1 MTFENEDVEH
11 LKSEKKQK
19 ASSRISFLSNSA
31 LLAVLQEKADHAESW
46 HNSLLAEDQANAID
60 FYEARPFGDEEEGR
74 SQVVSPDVAEVVDYM
89 TISLLRTIVS
99 GDRVVEF
106 EPVAEDQ
113 AQDADDAT
121 EAVSYAFMH
130 GQDGYKILHD
140 WIQSG
145 LIEKIGI
152 IKTAILSERRAT
164 IRHIHLEE
172 DALAALLMEAE
183 GNPDIQISVA
193 DSENEANG
201 YDVTITRYRQQK
213 RYIDMPIPSEEYRFS
228 ARTRHEDEADY
239 QAHVSYKTLS
249 DLVAMGFDR
258 DVVESLPTDYSV
270 SYADGRVDARWRD
283 ETLLS
288 GSNPNREVLLYEEYV
303 RIDRDGDGIAELL
316 QIFRV
321 KEVLLSI
328 EEVDEAPFVVWTP
341 FPRAHRM
348 VGNSLAEKVMDIQR
362 VKSVLMRQALD
373 GVYQTNAP
381 RMAVNVDGLTEDT
394 FDDLLTIRPGAIVRY
409 RGGIPP
415 TPLNAGFDIQKSL
428 GMMEYMQS
436 AQESRTGI
444 TRLNQG
450 LDADSLNKTATGQAL
465 LQAQGQQMEEYV
477 ARNFAQSLGRL
488 FQKKLWLMIASGDPV
503 AIKVEGLYR
512 TVDPALWSPDM
523 RVRITVGLGSGRKD
537 QRLAYRQQLLSI
549 QQQALPVGLTG
560 SKEIYNNIAA
570 MIRDCGLGNP
580 TDYLIDPDTASS
592 SNSIENGQD
601 IHPISMQNSAGGVG
615 KNLDDTELKA
625 RQDTS
630 LAMQK
635 AVADQE
641 RNMAEFALKKQEA
654 EAKLAM
660 QQEEHEQRLSLVKA
674 KAAEDAAL
682 ARQRSDFEAS
692 LAKETADRNYQI
704 ALKLAEKGKS
714 VSANKKT
721 PQVPQDKAGGAL
733 DR

>member
-1 MTFENEDVEH
+1 MSLDIDSNID
-11 LKSEKKQK
+11 LKEKQ
-19 ASSRISFLSNSA
+19 ADFLLSNHE
-31 LLAVLQEKADHAESW
+31 LLAVLREKADQAESW

-60 FYEARPFGDEEEGR
+60 FYEARPFGDEEDGR

-99 GDRVVEF
+99 GDRVIEF
-106 EPVAEDQ
+106 EPIAADQ

-152 IKTAILSERRAT
+152 IKTAVLSERRAT
-164 IRHIHLEE
+164 IRHITVDD

-183 GNPDIQISVA
+183 DNPDIQITLNSG
-193 DSENEANG
+193 NG
-201 YDVTITRYRQQK
+201 SGQYEVTVTRYQLQK
-213 RYIDMPIPSEEYRFS
+213 RYVDMPIPSEEYRVS
-228 ARTRHEDEADY
+228 ARTRHEDDADY

-249 DLVAMGFDR
+249 DLISMGFDR
-258 DVVESLPTDYSV
+258 DIVESLPSDKSFPN
-270 SYADGRVDARWRD
+270 SDGRSDARWRD
-283 ETLLS
+283 ESFLS
-288 GSNPNREVLLYEEYV
+288 GSSDQANREVLLYEEYV

-321 KEVLLSI
+321 KDVLLSI

-348 VGNSLAEKVMDIQR
+348 IGNSLAEKVMDIQR

-428 GMMEYMQS
+428 GMIEYMQS

-488 FQKKLWLMIASGDPV
+488 FQKKLWLMIASGDPM
-503 AIKVEGLYR
+503 AIKVEGLYK
-512 TVDPALWSPDM
+512 TVDPALWPPDM
-523 RVRITVGLGSGRKD
+523 RVRVTVGLGSGRKD

-549 QQQALPVGLTG
+549 QQQALAVGLTG
-560 SKEIYNNIAA
+560 SKQIYNNIAA

-580 TDYLIDPDTASS
+580 TDYLIDPDIRLAGNQAENPVNN
-592 SNSIENGQD
+592 NSAAA
-601 IHPISMQNSAGGVG
+601 QNSSGSVG
-615 KNLDDTELKA
+615 NNPDYTELKA
-625 RQDTS
+625 RQDIN
-630 LAMQK
+630 LQGQK
-635 AVADQE
+635 MAADQE
-641 RNMAEFALKKQEA
+641 RSMAEFALKKQET

-660 QQEEHEQRLSLVKA
+660 QQEEHKQRLALVREKA
-674 KAAEDAAL
+674 EEEAIL

-704 ALKLAEKGKS
+704 ALKLAEAGKNIPADKKGDR
-714 VSANKKT
+714 
-721 PQVPQDKAGGAL
+721 VPQNKAGGAL
-733 DR
+733 DK

>member
-1 MTFENEDVEH
+1 MTFGNDKPTN
-11 LKSEKKQK
+11 LNKSQT
-19 ASSRISFLSNSA
+19 SNLSFLSNSE
-31 LLAVLQEKADHAESW
+31 LWAVLREKADQAESW

-60 FYEARPFGDEEEGR
+60 FYEARPFGDEDEGR

-99 GDRVVEF
+99 GNRVIEF
-106 EPVAEDQ
+106 EPVSADQ
-113 AQDADDAT
+113 AEDADDAT
-121 EAVSYAFMH
+121 EAISYAFMH

-152 IKTAILSERRAT
+152 IKTAVLSERRAT
-164 IRHIHLEE
+164 IRHITLEE

-183 GNPDIQISVA
+183 DNPDIQITL
-193 DSENEANG
+193 DGEDG
-201 YDVTITRYRQQK
+201 GGHYQVTVTRYQQQK
-213 RYIDMPIPSEEYRFS
+213 RYVDMPIPSEEYRVS
-228 ARTRHEDEADY
+228 ARTRHEDDADY

-249 DLVAMGFDR
+249 DLISMGFDR
-258 DVVESLPTDYSV
+258 DIIENLPTDNSF
-270 SYADGRVDARWRD
+270 SSFDGRSNARWRD
-283 ETLLS
+283 ESSFL
-288 GSNPNREVLLYEEYV
+288 GKGDQANREVLLYEEYV

-321 KEVLLSI
+321 KDVLLSI
-328 EEVDEAPFVVWTP
+328 EEVDEAPFVIWTP

-348 VGNSLAEKVMDIQR
+348 IGNSLAEKVMDIQR

-428 GMMEYMQS
+428 GMIEYMQS

-503 AIKVEGLYR
+503 AIKVEGLYK
-512 TVDPALWSPDM
+512 TVDPALWPADM
-523 RVRITVGLGSGRKD
+523 RVHVTVGLGSGRKD

-549 QQQALPVGLTG
+549 QQQALAVGLTG
-560 SKEIYNNIAA
+560 SKQIYNNIAA

-580 TDYLIDPDTASS
+580 TDYLIDPDAVLPDNQAENTFHE
-592 SNSIENGQD
+592 NSD
-601 IHPISMQNSAGGVG
+601 STQNSTGTVG
-615 KNLDDTELKA
+615 NNPDYKELKA
-625 RQDTS
+625 QQDINLARQKM
-630 LAMQK
+630 A
-635 AVADQE
+635 ADQE
-641 RNMAEFALKKQEA
+641 RNMAEFALKKQEV

-660 QQEEHEQRLSLVKA
+660 QQEEHKQRLALVREKA
-674 KAAEDAAL
+674 EEEAVL
-682 ARQRSDFEAS
+682 ARQRSDFEAT

-704 ALKLAEKGKS
+704 ALKLSESKKDIPADKKG
-714 VSANKKT
+714 
-721 PQVPQDKAGGAL
+721 QMVPQNKAGGAL
-733 DR
+733 DK